1 MQNTTEQ
8 QPKTDDQL
16 QGHGISFKQALLTW
30 LKISLLSFG
39 GPAGQISLMHKI
51 IVEEKKWISEQR
63 FLHALNY
70 CMLLPG
76 PEAQQLAIY
85 LGWLMHRTLGGVVA
99 GVLFILPGALV
110 VLALS
115 ILYAGYQQLSI
126 VAALFYGIK
135 AAVLAIVV
143 VAVIRIGE
151 KVLKNHFMFAIAGC
165 SFIGIYIFSLP
176 FPMIVIT
183 AGILGFFSGKISPA
197 NFEIIKAKTSTDG
210 AKIQPSHA
218 LDRALCSSANNSAMQ
233 HIQPSSRRAIKV
245 LLCTLVLWLGPLLAL
260 SLILG
265 SDSVYSE
272 EATFFSKMAVVTFG
286 GAYAV
291 LAYVAQQAVGVF
303 GWLNPG
309 EMLDGLAMAEA
320 TPGPLIMVVQFVGF
334 MGAFRNPGTLDPM
347 LAGSLGALVTT
358 WVTFVPCFLWIF
370 LGAPY
375 VEAMRSN
382 QYFSAALSTITAAIV
397 GVIINLALW
406 FSLQVIFA
414 QTLELQIAGL
424 TILIPNLASIDLTA
438 LLIATGSLI
447 AMQKYKL
454 SMFKTL
460 TISASVGVILFYLA

>member
-1 MQNTTEQ
+1 
-8 QPKTDDQL
+8 
-16 QGHGISFKQALLTW
+16 
-30 LKISLLSFG
+30 
-39 GPAGQISLMHKI
+39 
-51 IVEEKKWISEQR
+51 
-63 FLHALNY
+63 
-70 CMLLPG
+70 
-76 PEAQQLAIY
+76 
-85 LGWLMHRTLGGVVA
+85 
-99 GVLFILPGALV
+99 
-110 VLALS
+110 
-115 ILYAGYQQLSI
+115 
-126 VAALFYGIK
+126 
-135 AAVLAIVV
+135 
-143 VAVIRIGE
+143 
-151 KVLKNHFMFAIAGC
+151 
-165 SFIGIYIFSLP
+165 
-176 FPMIVIT
+176 
-183 AGILGFFSGKISPA
+183 
-197 NFEIIKAKTSTDG
+197 
-210 AKIQPSHA
+210 
-218 LDRALCSSANNSAMQ
+218 
-233 HIQPSSRRAIKV
+233 
-245 LLCTLVLWLGPLLAL
+245 
-260 SLILG
+260 
-265 SDSVYSE
+265 
-272 EATFFSKMAVVTFG
+272 MAVVTFG

-334 MGAFRNPGTLDPM
+334 MGAFRNPGMLDPM

-424 TILIPNLASIDLTA
+424 TILIPNFASIDLTA